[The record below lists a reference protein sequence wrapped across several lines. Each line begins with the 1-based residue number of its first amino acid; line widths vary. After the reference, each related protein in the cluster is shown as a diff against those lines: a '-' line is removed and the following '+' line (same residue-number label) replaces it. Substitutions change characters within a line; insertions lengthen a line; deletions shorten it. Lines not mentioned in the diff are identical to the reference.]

1 VAGWR
6 CKNTAS
12 GFRAK
17 REKYP
22 RIPHIKWQK
31 YLDEARRMFGKKL
44 NVASEM
50 AAWMGE
56 VGFDDAR
63 EETIKV
69 RFLSRAT
76 FYGEGIC

>member
-1 VAGWR
+1 
-6 CKNTAS
+6 
-12 GFRAK
+12 
-17 REKYP
+17 
-22 RIPHIKWQK
+22 
-31 YLDEARRMFGKKL
+31 MFGKKL